1 MIQRKSKAFAPGTT
15 KNHISQIKLYLGFCA
30 YFGLKDINPTTD
42 TVCLYIEFLA
52 QTVASPKS
60 VSNYLSAVRF
70 LHKYIG
76 APHPAL
82 DSFEVTLLLRSC
94 FMTMNHVPNQRRPL
108 TPHMI
113 RELLD
118 IAQTV
123 VPAFPVFKCA
133 VLFSFFGFFRIS
145 NLTPRVQYMFNPAKD
160 TCRGDVFKLDPGL
173 VVLLKWSKTNQF
185 GQNSQLVPLPTAKDP
200 KLCPLLAY
208 HQMCSLV
215 PTTHRNQP
223 LFSFLRHLVVRLFRF
238 HKIGCPIT

>member
-1 MIQRKSKAFAPGTT
+1 M
-15 KNHISQIKLYLGFCA
+15 
-30 YFGLKDINPTTD
+30 
-42 TVCLYIEFLA
+42 
-52 QTVASPKS
+52 
-60 VSNYLSAVRF
+60 
-70 LHKYIG
+70 
-76 APHPAL
+76 
-82 DSFEVTLLLRSC
+82 LLRSC

-223 LFSFLRHLVVRLFRF
+223 LLSLPMPPGGQIVPVPQDWLSNNLKLVLTIMGENPAHFSFHSFRRSGATTAWQAGVHFSHIKKHGGWKSEAFWTYVSKVTTGHSPVSAALSLV
-238 HKIGCPIT
+238 